1 MFYTEGKVCFYI
13 WSFIGSSSNEDNEVK
28 KKPENRSINSIA
40 FHSKKWNWLFV
51 ALGNGIIYLYDI
63 GSDFILPEYSRVDPQ
78 ELLKLEPHLGE
89 IYSIIWTGN
98 ESQWVLA
105 GSKSGMVG
113 WKIDE
118 ERVLDDDNVYT
129 PVTVDFRMPKHPK
142 GGECWNQKKSV
153 VDSLGVLDDYTV
165 VCKCVT
171 HGFLYVI
178 DLAKTIQELEGFDDK
193 EIKRTEKEARIL
205 TKLDWSKTDNFYM
218 NLGCNRHGL
227 VCCGDDQGSL
237 WVYEQ
242 PSLVKRDAIEDWKY
256 NEKQSSVI
264 KANVRLMWPKLEDAH
279 LENSG
284 DNPEEE
290 GYDIIVDKV
299 AVSQNS
305 EHIVAVTSNNMVCI
319 WKRQTPIQTTKEES
333 E

>member
-1 MFYTEGKVCFYI
+1 M
-13 WSFIGSSSNEDNEVK
+13 
-28 KKPENRSINSIA
+28 
-40 FHSKKWNWLFV
+40 
-51 ALGNGIIYLYDI
+51 
-63 GSDFILPEYSRVDPQ
+63 DPQ

-89 IYSIIWTGN
+89 IYSIVWTGN
-98 ESQWVLA
+98 ESQWLLA

-118 ERVLDDDNVYT
+118 DRVLDDDNVYT
-129 PVTVDFRMPKHPK
+129 PVTVDFRMPKNPR
-142 GGECWNQKKSV
+142 GEECWNQRKSI

-165 VCKCVT
+165 VSKCVT
-171 HGFLYVI
+171 HGFLYVF

-227 VCCGDDQGSL
+227 ICCGDDQGSL

-242 PSLVKRDAIEDWKY
+242 SSLVNRLAIGDWKY
-256 NEKQSSVI
+256 NEEESSVI
-264 KANVRLMWPKLEDAH
+264 KANVRLMWPNLEDVH
-279 LENSG
+279 LDKSEE
-284 DNPEEE
+284 NPEEE
-290 GYDIIVDKV
+290 GYNIIVDKV
-299 AVSQNS
+299 AVSQDS

-319 WKRQTPIQTTKEES
+319 WRRQEHVQTTNEES